1 MKKYIWQE
9 ILNNLDMV
17 KQCVD
22 CGAIIWAESEHCFN
36 CENETDFDT
45 NKENL
50 KGVIEYDIFNCSDFE
65 TFEEFL
71 LAQNDIPEWEDFK

>member
-22 CGAIIWAESEHCFN
+22 CGGNYMGRIGTLF
-36 CENETDFDT
+36 
-45 NKENL
+45 
-50 KGVIEYDIFNCSDFE
+50 
-65 TFEEFL
+65 
-71 LAQNDIPEWEDFK
+71 